1 MTLLEEIK
9 SMKEEKD
16 VLILAHYYTTGDI
29 QSIADAVGDSY
40 LLSKKAAES
49 EAKTILF
56 CGVEFMGE
64 SAVILSPEKQ
74 VLMPD
79 LSADCPMAHMVTP
92 EDVQKMREEHPEAAV
107 VCYINSTAE
116 IKACADVCVTSSNAE
131 RVVRGLP
138 HEAVYFIPDANL
150 GRHIAERIPEKKFYF
165 HDGYCPIHATIT
177 PERVAETKAA
187 HPGAKVLMHPECVEA
202 ALEMADYIGSTSGI
216 IDFPEKDGGEELA
229 ETKAA
234 HPGAKVLMHPE
245 CVEAAL
251 EMADYIGSTSGIIDF
266 PEKDGGEEY
275 IIATEEGVLYELNR
289 RYPDKHFY
297 MAVDHC
303 ICHDMK
309 KNTLEKVYEVL
320 KSLNQPV
327 KMQEEMRLKAEHSL
341 KEMHRLASLEA

>member
-216 IDFPEKDGGEELA
+216 IDFPEKDGGEE
-229 ETKAA
+229 
-234 HPGAKVLMHPE
+234 
-245 CVEAAL
+245 
-251 EMADYIGSTSGIIDF
+251 
-266 PEKDGGEEY
+266 Y

>member
-1 MTLLEEIK
+1 MTLLEEIQ

-138 HEAVYFIPDANL
+138 QEAVYFIPDANL

-177 PERVAETKAA
+177 PERV
-187 HPGAKVLMHPECVEA
+187 
-202 ALEMADYIGSTSGI
+202 
-216 IDFPEKDGGEELA
+216 A

-320 KSLNQPV
+320 KSLDQPV

>member
-138 HEAVYFIPDANL
+138 QEAVYFIPDANL

-177 PERVAETKAA
+177 PERV
-187 HPGAKVLMHPECVEA
+187 
-202 ALEMADYIGSTSGI
+202 
-216 IDFPEKDGGEELA
+216 A

>member
-1 MTLLEEIK
+1 MTLLEEIQ

-138 HEAVYFIPDANL
+138 QEAVYFIPDANL

-165 HDGYCPIHATIT
+165 HDGYCPIHAAIT
-177 PERVAETKAA
+177 PERMAETK
-187 HPGAKVLMHPECVEA
+187 V
-202 ALEMADYIGSTSGI
+202 
-216 IDFPEKDGGEELA
+216 
-229 ETKAA
+229 A

-320 KSLNQPV
+320 KSLDQPV